1 VAVTLKN
8 TSVPPGALAVTT
20 RLEEQVNTIEGS
32 TTVTVKL
39 QELLLPQLSLAVT
52 ITMFVPTGKKL
63 PLAGEE
69 LMFNGPHPPVA
80 VISKN
85 TYSPPFSAA
94 VTVMFVEQFN
104 TIGG

>member
-1 VAVTLKN
+1 LKN
-8 TSVPPGALAVTT
+8 TSAPPEVVAVNV
-20 RLEEQVNTIEGS
+20 RFEEQFSTIGGS

-39 QELLLPQLSLAVT
+39 QLVLFPQLSLAVT

-69 LMFNGPHPPVA
+69 LMFNGPHPPAA
-80 VISKN
+80 VKLKN
-85 TYSPPFSAA
+85 TNSPLFSAA
-94 VTVMFVEQFN
+94 VTVMFEEQFR